1 MPESTTPSPKPN
13 PIILRPATSHDA
25 PQIAQLGSAVFST
38 AFGYSLPA
46 SDLSDYLSS
55 AYSPSS
61 ISNDIANPNSTVI
74 VACPK
79 VNEELVVGFSQLTEG
94 THEPCVKGEK
104 PVELQR
110 LYVSTEWAGK
120 GIGKLL
126 IERIVELA
134 KERGKKTIWLGVV
147 SLPISR
153 RFFLGGTFGTELLI
167 F

>member
-1 MPESTTPSPKPN
+1 M
-13 PIILRPATSHDA
+13 
-25 PQIAQLGSAVFST
+25 
-38 AFGYSLPA
+38 
-46 SDLSDYLSS
+46 
-55 AYSPSS
+55 
-61 ISNDIANPNSTVI
+61 
-74 VACPK
+74 
-79 VNEELVVGFSQLTEG
+79 
-94 THEPCVKGEK
+94 KGEK